1 MPHPQIHN
9 LASPHF
15 MESRTLT
22 LLDYPKVLELLS
34 GHALSPAGKRAC
46 RNLVPCEDHGSLTRE
61 SLLLT
66 QAVAWIGET
75 GHVFPEF
82 PELDGV
88 LAFVSQPTAVLDK
101 DGLWA
106 LSRMLE
112 AAKAGRD
119 VLLTSGADRFSLLV
133 DAAKETEWP
142 SRSWSGLKRCV
153 GNDGE
158 LKDESSPGLYSV
170 RQEMR
175 SILTRCT
182 RKVNDFFGDK
192 DVLHFLQDEFLT
204 ISSDRYVL
212 AVKSNFKGKIK
223 GIVHDFSQTG
233 ETCYIEPLF
242 LVELNNQVR
251 DLKQEERREEREVL
265 SLLTDLVRQELTR
278 IQGCYDWLVRMDL
291 LQAKVRLA
299 DALDGI
305 VLSMEDGAP
314 LALKSARHPLLALQ
328 NSDVVPVDIVLAP
341 GQRGL
346 IVSGGNAGGK
356 TVSLKTLGL
365 ITLMAKAALPVP
377 VAPESRL
384 PYIDQ
389 VCVSMGDEQS
399 LEDSLS
405 TFTAQI
411 SHFARL
417 WPQIG
422 PDTLVI
428 LDEFGMGTDPSQGAA
443 LAQAVVDGLLERDSF
458 VAVAT
463 HFPALKV
470 YGLTRDRVRAASVL
484 FDPRTKKPLYKLVY
498 DQVGA
503 SQALDV
509 AREQG
514 LDASILARAEEYL
527 LLEGGDTKDIFNR
540 LNALADS
547 KEKELERLTKR
558 EIVLEE
564 KWSRRQ
570 KRFER
575 EREELLHSL
584 KARSQEIVRTWREGR
599 LGRKQALKQLA
610 DARKQL
616 APSTGI
622 TENRDGLA
630 WSDLAPGKR
639 VFYAPWDK
647 NAIVEALDERK
658 GRIKINAGGLAV
670 WVGIEDLV
678 EDSRKQKQAPGYL
691 VKSEPVSGSTMRL
704 DLRGMRA
711 DEAKSRLESFLDT
724 AILKGG
730 GELEVIHGKGTGVL
744 RQVAHEV
751 LEGFPGV
758 QSFAMANAD
767 EGGGGMTRVV
777 LE

>member
-1 MPHPQIHN
+1 
-9 LASPHF
+9 

-46 RNLVPCEDHGSLTRE
+46 RNLVPCEDHGSLIRE

-112 AAKAGRD
+112 AAKTGRD

-212 AVKSNFKGKIK
+212 AVKSNFKGKIR
-223 GIVHDFSQTG
+223 GSVHDFSQTG

-265 SLLTDLVRQELTR
+265 SWLTDLVRQELTR

-527 LLEGGDTKDIFNR
+527 LLEGGDTRDIFNR

-547 KEKELERLTKR
+547 KEKELERLARR
-558 EIVLEE
+558 EAVLEE
-564 KWSRRQ
+564 KWERRQ

-575 EREELLHSL
+575 EREELLGGL
-584 KARSQEIVRTWREGR
+584 TARSQEIVRTWREGR
-599 LGRKQALKQLA
+599 LGRKQALKELA
-610 DARKQL
+610 DARKQI
-616 APSTGI
+616 APASGT
-622 TENRDGLA
+622 TKSQEGLA

-639 VFYAPWDK
+639 VFYTPWDK
-647 NAIVEALDERK
+647 NAIVEALDERR

-670 WVGIEDLV
+670 WVGIEDLT
-678 EDSRKQKQAPGYL
+678 EDRHQQNQTPGYT
-691 VKSEPVSGSTMRL
+691 VKSKPVSGSTLRL

-711 DEAKSRLESFLDT
+711 DEARARLESFLDT

-744 RQVAHEV
+744 RQIAHEV

-758 QSFAMANAD
+758 QSFAMADAD

-777 LE
+777 LD

>member
-1 MPHPQIHN
+1 
-9 LASPHF
+9 

-22 LLDYPKVLELLS
+22 LLDYPKVLALLAH
-34 GHALSPAGKRAC
+34 HALSSAGKRAC
-46 RNLVPCEDHGSLTRE
+46 KDLMPCENQEILRRDVA
-61 SLLLT
+61 LLE
-66 QAVAWIGET
+66 QAQAWLGET

-88 LAFVSQPTAVLDK
+88 LAFASRPTALLEK

-106 LSRMLE
+106 VSRMLE
-112 AAKAGRD
+112 SAKAGRD
-119 VLLTSGADRFSLLV
+119 ALLGADKDRFSLLV
-133 DAAKETEWP
+133 DVAEQVAWPAK
-142 SRSWSGLKRCV
+142 SWSGLRRCV
-153 GNDGE
+153 GSDGE

-175 SILTRCT
+175 SILARCT

-223 GIVHDFSQTG
+223 GIVHDFSHTG

-251 DLKQEERREEREVL
+251 DLKQEEREEERKVL
-265 SLLTDLVRQELTR
+265 TLLTDLVRQDLADIR
-278 IQGCYDWLVRMDL
+278 DMYDWLVMMDV
-291 LQAKVRLA
+291 LQAKVRFA
-299 DALDGI
+299 TAIEGI
-305 VLSMEDGAP
+305 VLPMEPGSP
-314 LALKSARHPLLALQ
+314 LHLMRARHPLLALQ
-328 NSDVVPVDIVLAP
+328 GGAVVPVDIVLES
-341 GQRGL
+341 GQKGL

-365 ITLMAKAALPVP
+365 IALMARAALPVP
-377 VAPESRL
+377 VAPDSRL
-384 PYIDQ
+384 PYIDR
-389 VCVSMGDEQS
+389 VFVSMGDEQS

-417 WPQIG
+417 WPHVG

-470 YGLTRDRVRAASVL
+470 YGLTRERVRAASVL
-484 FDPRTKKPLYKLVY
+484 FDPGTKKPLYKLVY

-514 LDASILARAEEYL
+514 LDASILERAEEYL

-540 LNALADS
+540 LNELADS
-547 KEKELERLTKR
+547 KERELERLKKR
-558 EIVLEE
+558 EAVLEE
-564 KWSRRQ
+564 KWQRRQ
-570 KRFER
+570 NRFER
-575 EREELLHSL
+575 EREGVL
-584 KARSQEIVRTWREGR
+584 KTLETRSQEIVRTWREGR
-599 LGRKQALKQLA
+599 LGRKQALKELA
-610 DARKQL
+610 EARKQL
-616 APSTGI
+616 APRPEVTA
-622 TENRDGLA
+622 EERGLQ
-630 WSDLAPGKR
+630 WTDLVAGKR

-647 NAIVEALDERK
+647 SAIVEAADERK
-658 GRIKINAGGLAV
+658 KRVKINAGGLAV
-670 WVGIEDLV
+670 WVGLEDLT
-678 EDSRKQKQAPGYL
+678 EDRQKSQASTGYT
-691 VKSEPVSGSTMRL
+691 VRSEPVTGSLMRL

-711 DEAKSRLESFLDT
+711 DEARARLESFLDS

-730 GELEVIHGKGTGVL
+730 GELEIVHGKGTGVL

-751 LEGFPGV
+751 LEVFPGV
-758 QSFAMANAD
+758 KSFAMANAD

>member
-1 MPHPQIHN
+1 
-9 LASPHF
+9 

-34 GHALSPAGKRAC
+34 LHALSPAGKRAC
-46 RNLVPCEDHGSLTRE
+46 QELVPLANRE
-61 SLLLT
+61 SLSREVQLLE
-66 QAVAWIGET
+66 QALAWFGET
-75 GHVFPEF
+75 GHVFPSF

-88 LAFVSQPTAVLDK
+88 LAFVDQPTAVLDK

-106 LSRMLE
+106 ILRMLE
-112 AAKAGRD
+112 AARAGREAI
-119 VLLTSGADRFSLLV
+119 LAAPIQRFPLLV
-133 DAAKETEWP
+133 DVADRVVWPAKI
-142 SRSWSGLKRCV
+142 WSGLRRCLSR
-153 GNDGE
+153 DGE

-175 SILTRCT
+175 SILARCT
-182 RKVNDFFGDK
+182 RKVHDFFGDQ
-192 DVLHFLQDEFLT
+192 DVLSFLQDEFLT
-204 ISSDRYVL
+204 ISADRYVL

-251 DLKQEERREEREVL
+251 DLKQEEREEERKVL
-265 SLLTDLVRQELTR
+265 TLLTDLVRQDAAGIRGLFH
-278 IQGCYDWLVRMDL
+278 WLVMMDV

-299 DALDGI
+299 GALDGI
-305 VLSMEDGAP
+305 VLNMEPDAP
-314 LALKSARHPLLALQ
+314 LALKHARHPLLALQ
-328 NSDVVPVDIVLAP
+328 GNAVVPVDIELEP
-341 GQRGL
+341 GQKGL

-365 ITLMAKAALPVP
+365 IALMARTALPVP

-384 PYIDQ
+384 PVIDQ
-389 VCVSMGDEQS
+389 VFVSMGDEQS
-399 LEDSLS
+399 LEESLS

-417 WPQIG
+417 WPRIG
-422 PDTLVI
+422 SNTLVI

-443 LAQAVVDGLLERDSF
+443 LAQAVVDGLLERDSL

-470 YGLTRDRVRAASVL
+470 YGLTRQQVRAASVL

-514 LDASILARAEEYL
+514 LDASLLARAEEYL
-527 LLEGGDTKDIFNR
+527 LLEGGDTRDIFNR

-547 KEKELERLTKR
+547 KEKELERLKKR
-558 EIVLEE
+558 EAVLEE
-564 KWSRRQ
+564 KWARKQQRW
-570 KRFER
+570 ER
-575 EREELLHSL
+575 ERAELVKDLEA
-584 KARSQEIVRTWREGR
+584 KSQEIVRAWRQGR
-599 LGRKQALKQLA
+599 LGRKQALSQLA
-610 DARKQL
+610 EARKRI
-616 APSTGI
+616 APAPPKAADQGV
-622 TENRDGLA
+622 A
-630 WSDLAPGKR
+630 WKDLAPGKR
-639 VFYAPWDK
+639 FFYPSWDK
-647 NAIVEALDERK
+647 PAVVEALDERK
-658 GRIKINAGGLAV
+658 KRIKINAGGLAV
-670 WVGIEDLV
+670 WVGLEDLAP
-678 EDSRKQKQAPGYL
+678 DRPATTKSPGYT
-691 VKSEPVSGSTMRL
+691 VRSGPVAGSLMRL
-704 DLRGMRA
+704 DLRGMRV
-711 DEAKSRLESFLDT
+711 DEARSRLESFLDS

-730 GELEVIHGKGTGVL
+730 SELEIIHGKGTGVL
-744 RQVAHEV
+744 KTVTHEV
-751 LEGFPGV
+751 LQGFPGV

>member
-1 MPHPQIHN
+1 MD
-9 LASPHF
+9 
-15 MESRTLT
+15 SRTLT

-34 GHALSPAGKRAC
+34 HHAFSLAGKGAC
-46 RNLVPCEDHGSLTRE
+46 RELMPCTSQDRLSHEVG
-61 SLLLT
+61 LLQ
-66 QAVAWIGET
+66 QALAWFGET
-75 GHVFPEF
+75 GHVFPAF

-88 LAFVSQPTAVLDK
+88 LAFVGQPAAILDK

-106 LSRMLE
+106 VFRMLE
-112 AAKAGRD
+112 TAKTGRD
-119 VLLTSGADRFSLLV
+119 AVLDAPSKRFTLLV
-133 DAAKETEWP
+133 DAADQVTWP
-142 SRSWSGLKRCV
+142 SKTWSGLKRCM
-153 GNDGE
+153 NSEGE

-175 SILTRCT
+175 SILARCT
-182 RKVNDFFGDK
+182 RKVHDFFGDK
-192 DVLHFLQDEFLT
+192 DVLSFLQDEFLT
-204 ISSDRYVL
+204 ISADRYVL

-251 DLKQEERREEREVL
+251 DLKQEEREEERKVL
-265 SLLTDLVRQELTR
+265 TLLTDLVRQEAAGIR
-278 IQGCYDWLVRMDL
+278 EMYDWLVMMDV

-299 DALDGI
+299 ASLDGI
-305 VLSMEDGAP
+305 VLHMEPGAP

-328 NSDVVPVDIVLAP
+328 GNAVVPVDIELEP
-341 GQRGL
+341 DQKGL

-365 ITLMAKAALPVP
+365 IALMARTALPVP

-384 PYIDQ
+384 PLLDQ
-389 VCVSMGDEQS
+389 VFVSMGDEQS
-399 LEDSLS
+399 LEESLS

-411 SHFARL
+411 RHFARL
-417 WPQIG
+417 WPHIG
-422 PDTLVI
+422 PATLVI

-470 YGLTRDRVRAASVL
+470 YGLTKQQVRAASVL

-527 LLEGGDTKDIFNR
+527 LLEGGDTRDIFNR
-540 LNALADS
+540 LNALAES
-547 KEKELERLTKR
+547 KEKELDRLKKR
-558 EIVLEE
+558 EAVLEE
-564 KWSRRQ
+564 KWARRQ
-570 KRFER
+570 QRFER
-575 EREELLHSL
+575 ERAELVKGLE
-584 KARSQEIVRTWREGR
+584 ARSQEIVRAWRQGR
-599 LGRKQALKQLA
+599 LGRKQALSKLA
-610 DARKQL
+610 EARKQI
-616 APSTGI
+616 APAPRESTTRGF
-622 TENRDGLA
+622 A
-630 WSDLAPGKR
+630 WADLAPGKR
-639 VFYAPWDK
+639 VVYTSWDK
-647 NAIVEALDERK
+647 SAVVEALDQRK
-658 GRIKINAGGLAV
+658 KRVKINAGGLAV
-670 WVGIEDLV
+670 WVGIEDLAP
-678 EDSRKQKQAPGYL
+678 DRPATAKSPGYT
-691 VKSEPVSGSTMRL
+691 VNSGQVAGSLMRL

-711 DEAKSRLESFLDT
+711 DEAQARLESFLDS

-730 GELEVIHGKGTGVL
+730 CELEIIHGKGTGVL
-744 RQVAHEV
+744 KTVAHEV
-751 LEGFPGV
+751 LQGFPGV
-758 QSFAMANAD
+758 QSFALANAD
-767 EGGGGMTRVV
+767 EGGDGMTRVV